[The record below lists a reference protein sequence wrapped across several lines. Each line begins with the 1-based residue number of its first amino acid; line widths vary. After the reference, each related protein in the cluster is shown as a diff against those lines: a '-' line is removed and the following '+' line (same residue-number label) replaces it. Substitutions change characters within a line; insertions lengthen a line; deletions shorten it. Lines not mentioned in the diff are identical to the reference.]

1 MKNAISWFEIP
12 ALDLDKAQAFYEAL
26 LSCKMRREAMGPSNA
41 AIFPYDDLV
50 EGVGGAIMC
59 GPTAPS
65 RATGGVL
72 VYLDCGATSIEVV
85 LQRVSAAGG
94 SVAVPRQTL
103 PQDLGVIA
111 QIVDPEG
118 NRMGLHPLT

>member
-12 ALDLDKAQAFYEAL
+12 SLDLDRAQAFYEAL
-26 LSCKMRREAMGPSNA
+26 LSCKMRREPMGPSNA
-41 AIFPYDDLV
+41 AIFPYDDPV

-59 GPTAPS
+59 GPTAPA
-65 RATGGVL
+65 RAVGGVL
-72 VYLDCGATSIEVV
+72 VYLDCGATSIDVV

-103 PQDLGVIA
+103 PGDLGYIA

-118 NRMGLHPLT
+118 NRMGLHSLT

>member
-1 MKNAISWFEIP
+1 VKNAISWFEIP
-12 ALDLDKAQAFYEAL
+12 ALDLEKAQAFYEAL
-26 LSCKMRREAMGPSNA
+26 LGCKMRREAMGPSDA
-41 AIFPYDDLV
+41 AIFPYDDSA

-59 GPTAPS
+59 GPTAPA

-72 VYLDCGATSIEVV
+72 VYLDCGATSIDVV

-94 SVAVPRQTL
+94 SVVVPRQTL
-103 PQDLGVIA
+103 PRDLGYIA

-118 NRMGLHPLT
+118 NRMGLHSLT